1 MRQSIE
7 ASRVRDL
14 ARRGLAGLTCRP
26 RFLPV
31 RPNREFKLS
40 AKRAVA
46 AADAALEN
54 RECSNSLDLA
64 LLGFSGEKFRRGR

>member
-7 ASRVRDL
+7 ASRVRDS

-26 RFLPV
+26 RF

-40 AKRAVA
+40 ADRAIA

-54 RECSNSLDLA
+54 RESSNSLDLA
-64 LLGFSGEKFRRGR
+64 LLGFTGQKFRRGR